1 MKKIIL
7 LLILTVSLVS
17 CETSVEVDKIGGEWL
32 REGARLGKG
41 YTIGDQ
47 KDSDFAKKVYGCI

>member
-7 LLILTVSLVS
+7 LSVLTFSLLS

-32 REGARLGKG
+32 REG
-41 YTIGDQ
+41 
-47 KDSDFAKKVYGCI
+47 

>member
-7 LLILTVSLVS
+7 LFILTFTLVS

-32 REGARLGKG
+32 RDGARLGKG
-41 YTIGDQ
+41 YTIGHQ
-47 KDSDFAKKVYGCI
+47 